1 MAVTFSRFV
10 STVLSPMTNPVITFP
25 LLLGYADRG
34 GGRGG
39 LWVLI
44 AAIVFSTV
52 LPLAYLVW
60 LRAAG
65 KVRTMDIDRK
75 ANRIRPLAVGIL
87 SYLAGFIIL
96 LVLQAPNLAAGLMF
110 CYATNTLIVALIT
123 RYWKISI
130 HAIGIS
136 GPLVA
141 LNFHFG
147 WIMVPFYAL
156 ILVVSTARVILGRHT
171 IPQVVAGGA
180 FGLLA
185 TAMQLYFL
193 FI

>member
-25 LLLGYADRG
+25 LLLGYADQG

-39 LWVLI
+39 LWILI
-44 AAIVFSTV
+44 SAIVFSTV

-65 KVRTMDIDRK
+65 KVRTMDIERK
-75 ANRIRPLAVGIL
+75 ANRIRPLAIGIL

-96 LVLQAPNLAAGLMF
+96 LILKAPILAVGLMF
-110 CYATNTLIVALIT
+110 CYVTNTLIVALIT

-141 LNFHFG
+141 LSFHFG

-156 ILVVSTARVILGRHT
+156 ILVVGSARVILGRHT
-171 IPQVVAGGA
+171 VLQVVAGAA

-185 TAMQLYFL
+185 TAVQLHFL
-193 FI
+193 FT

>member
-1 MAVTFSRFV
+1 MAATFSRFI
-10 STVLSPMTNPVITFP
+10 STILSPMTNPVITFP
-25 LLLGYADRG
+25 LLLGYADRE

-44 AAIVFSTV
+44 AAIVFSTI

-60 LRAAG
+60 LRVAG
-65 KVRTMDIDRK
+65 KVRTMDIEHK
-75 ANRIRPLAVGIL
+75 ANRMRPLLVGIL
-87 SYLAGFIIL
+87 SYMAGFIIL
-96 LVLQAPNLAAGLMF
+96 LVLKAPNLAVGLMF
-110 CYATNTLIVALIT
+110 CYVTNTLIVALIT

-147 WIMVPFYAL
+147 WIMVPFYTM
-156 ILVVSTARVILGRHT
+156 ILAVGSARVILGKHT
-171 IPQVVAGGA
+171 IPQVVIGGI
-180 FGLLA
+180 FGLLS
-185 TAMQLYFL
+185 TALQLHFL
-193 FI
+193 FS